1 MFRFFSN
8 APREDPQPEDEEAP
22 ADAAAPA
29 QHQHQHQPYPEP
41 PRSPRLQVEH
51 SRRLEEELAILRA
64 DLADQ
69 RAGYE
74 AKLADQRA
82 KLTAKLASQRDKY
95 ESKTARLAER
105 NEWLEGTV
113 AKRAEE
119 KQWLERRNDALEAT
133 EKKLDARI
141 GTLEERVFELQ
152 AENWALKQENAD
164 LRADYD
170 GVVGDLTTF
179 RKGAERLL
187 EGAQRALAKP
197 RAKDVRGSPKAVG
210 EGRKGGAQEEDEE
223 EEEDVDEDEE
233 DGAQATPRGK
243 RIEAP
248 DASLSGETLR
258 TRSRDGNGGEG
269 RSRHPQAGGSVD
281 PRSLD
286 ALRTLGPSS
295 RNVSPTRG
303 RQRRLGGSGAVTAG
317 TTGSDFAGTENV
329 AIRPSKKRQR
339 TSSDPE
345 L

>member
-8 APREDPQPEDEEAP
+8 APREEPQPQDEEP
-22 ADAAAPA
+22 ATDAVAPA
-29 QHQHQHQPYPEP
+29 QQAYPEP

-69 RAGYE
+69 RAAYE
-74 AKLADQRA
+74 AKLSDQRA

-179 RKGAERLL
+179 RKGTERLL
-187 EGAQRALAKP
+187 EGMNKALAKP
-197 RAKDVRGSPKAVG
+197 RAKDVRGSPKTVEG
-210 EGRKGGAQEEDEE
+210 GRKGGEEEEE
-223 EEEDVDEDEE
+223 EEEDEDEE
-233 DGAQATPRGK
+233 EGAQETPRGK

-317 TTGSDFAGTENV
+317 TASSDFAGTENV

-339 TSSDPE
+339 TSSDTE

>member
-8 APREDPQPEDEEAP
+8 APREEPQPQDEEP
-22 ADAAAPA
+22 ATDAVAPA
-29 QHQHQHQPYPEP
+29 QQAYPEP

-69 RAGYE
+69 RAAYE
-74 AKLADQRA
+74 AKLSDQRA

-170 GVVGDLTTF
+170 GVVGGLTTF
-179 RKGAERLL
+179 RKGTERLL
-187 EGAQRALAKP
+187 EGMNKALAKP
-197 RAKDVRGSPKAVG
+197 RAKD
-210 EGRKGGAQEEDEE
+210 E
-223 EEEDVDEDEE
+223 
-233 DGAQATPRGK
+233 TPRGK

-317 TTGSDFAGTENV
+317 TASSDFAGTENV

-339 TSSDPE
+339 TSSDTE